1 MVSIEGNRKS
11 CKIFDYFSTNKV
23 LINYFATHIM
33 QIATKFQVSIEFR
46 PPNTFP
52 TKQMGVVALFCWEGV
67 RGLNSMLT
75 KFRDNHVSKKLENVL
90 TSLSLTTSLQFTQ
103 LVIITIGLHQ

>member
-1 MVSIEGNRKS
+1 MVNIEGNRKS
-11 CKIFDYFSTNKV
+11 CNFRLFSTNKV

-52 TKQMGVVALFCWEGV
+52 TKQMGVMALFCWEGV
-67 RGLNSMLT
+67 RGLNSMLI

-90 TSLSLTTSLQFTQ
+90 TSLSKVNDKLTVYTTS
-103 LVIITIGLHQ
+103 HYYY